1 MIDQEPI
8 ETVIAQHPSDV
19 TGRPAY
25 PGLQLVIALT
35 GKLCERLNYLPNGEA
50 APLDE
55 SDSLFADGWP
65 KGGAEDLEDVPD
77 PDPEPACDENGEADD
92 DEPAPPAPVFGF
104 AGLAAAPPAEPLLSP
119 GL

>member
-1 MIDQEPI
+1 M
-8 ETVIAQHPSDV
+8 
-19 TGRPAY
+19 
-25 PGLQLVIALT
+25 
-35 GKLCERLNYLPNGEA
+35 CERLNYLPNGEA

-65 KGGAEDLEDVPD
+65 KGDAEDLEDVPD
-77 PDPEPACDENGEADD
+77 PEPACDANGEAD

-104 AGLAAAPPAEPLLSP
+104 AELAVAPPVEPLLSP